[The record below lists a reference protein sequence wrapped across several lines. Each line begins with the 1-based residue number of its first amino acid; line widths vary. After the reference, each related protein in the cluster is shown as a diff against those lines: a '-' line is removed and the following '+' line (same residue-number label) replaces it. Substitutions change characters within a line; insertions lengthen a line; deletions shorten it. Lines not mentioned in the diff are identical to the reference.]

1 MKFQFGP
8 AALAGASALALLA
21 AAAPVG
27 AETLADA
34 LALAYQTNP
43 TLQQQRAQLRALDES
58 VVQARAGYRP
68 SADLGS
74 SVAVQNQGVN
84 GEFNTTD
91 SLGFSA
97 NVLQSLYTGGRV
109 TAGVRAAEADI
120 LSGRE
125 QLRSVENDLFQAVIQ
140 AYVDVRRDEEALAI
154 RQDNVAVLRRQLDET
169 GARFE
174 VGEITRTD
182 VAQSEARLA
191 PSEALLAQAQA
202 QLATSRA
209 SYAAVVGQAPGT
221 LAPEPVLASIPPAI
235 QQAFDVAESNNPALR
250 AAAYAEQASAAR
262 VAAARADTR
271 PSVQLRGSADYDR
284 ELTNTDLGE
293 YAAGVGA
300 TVGLSYPLFTGGLTT
315 SRIRQA
321 RERNNAARIQIETQ
335 RRSVLQRVSQAWNQ
349 MQASRA
355 GLVSNE
361 EQVRAAAVAFEG
373 VRAEQQV
380 GLRTTLDVLNAQ
392 QELRNAELA
401 LIQSRRDAYL
411 AGAALLNAMG
421 VLEASNLT
429 PGVEL
434 YDPVQSFQRIRRTGA
449 VPWEPLIEGLDQ
461 IGAPRIEEPR
471 PVLTA
476 PATTTTA
483 AAPAAAAGSST
494 ALAPRR

>member
-1 MKFQFGP
+1 MKLKFGP

-21 AAAPVG
+21 GAGPVS

-43 TLQQQRAQLRALDES
+43 TLQQQRAQLRALDEN

-68 SADLGS
+68 SADLGAS
-74 SVAVQNQGVN
+74 TGVRNTGVN
-84 GEFNTTD
+84 GNFNTTD

-125 QLRSVENDLFQAVIQ
+125 QLRTVENDLFQTVIQ
-140 AYVDVRRDEEALAI
+140 AYVDVRRDEEALTI
-154 RQDNVAVLRRQLDET
+154 RQNNVTVLRRQLDET
-169 GARFE
+169 RARFE

-191 PSEALLAQAQA
+191 AAEALLAQSQA

-209 SYAAVVGQAPGT
+209 TYAAVVGQAPGT
-221 LAPEPVLASIPPAI
+221 LAPEPTLASIPASI
-235 QQAFDVAESNNPALR
+235 QQAFDVAEGNNPALR
-250 AAAYAEQASAAR
+250 SAAFAEQAAAAR
-262 VAAARADTR
+262 VAAARAETR
-271 PSVQLRGSADYDR
+271 PSVQLRGSSAYSR
-284 ELTNTDLGE
+284 ELTNTDLSQYGTD
-293 YAAGVGA
+293 VGA

-321 RERNNAARIQIETQ
+321 RERNNAARIQIEAQ
-335 RRSVLQRVSQAWNQ
+335 RRNVLQRVSQAWNQ

-355 GLVSNE
+355 ALVSNQ
-361 EQVRAAAVAFEG
+361 EQVRAATVAFEG
-373 VRAEQQV
+373 VQAEQQV

-401 LIQSRRDAYL
+401 LIQSRRDAYV
-411 AGAALLNAMG
+411 AGAAVLNAMG
-421 VLEASNLT
+421 VLEANNLT
-429 PGVEL
+429 PEVVR
-434 YDPVQSFQRIRRTGA
+434 YDPAASFERIRRTGS
-449 VPWEPLIEGLDQ
+449 VPWEPLIESLDR
-461 IGAPRIEEPR
+461 IGAPEIEEPR

-476 PATTTTA
+476 PAT
-483 AAPAAAAGSST
+483 AAAASST
-494 ALAPRR
+494 AAVVKP